1 MKVLRNKIVSLQ
13 AKLAVPNKQLGEVL
27 DKSLKR
33 LMLYFIEVQKKIV
46 DGNVDSD
53 SDEEEDI

>member
-1 MKVLRNKIVSLQ
+1 MIVNTVLIIVTQVLRNKIVSLQ

-33 LMLYFIEVQKKIV
+33 LMLYFLEVQKKIV
-46 DGNVDSD
+46 EGD
-53 SDEEEDI
+53 